1 MEKIRLNNKLSG
13 RNSNLQAQK
22 RDMLPKNDTAKQK
35 LWECFSVGLLN
46 LFSWKNDRP
55 RIFK

>member
-22 RDMLPKNDTAKQK
+22 RDMLPKMTLQNKKFGNISQLVLET
-35 LWECFSVGLLN
+35 
-46 LFSWKNDRP
+46 
-55 RIFK
+55 